1 MRAHLLTGANSTA
14 PDNRCDYGRTM
25 IPTQPFG
32 ATGHHSTLALFGG
45 AAFSPESTA
54 SEAAGVLDL
63 LLHHGVNHIDT
74 AHSYGSGNSETL
86 IGAWME
92 QHRDRFFLA
101 TKTNQRTAEGARAE
115 LELSRRRLR
124 SDTIDLIQLH
134 NLTDEEAW
142 ETAMSP
148 GGALEELVAARER
161 GMVRFIGVTGHG
173 LAAPRMHL
181 RSLQRFLFDAVLLP
195 MNYALATDPHYY
207 GDFMRLKALC
217 FERDVAVQLIK
228 SVARRP
234 WGGRPHGSGPWYE
247 PLDAPEDIARAVSY
261 ALSFAPAFINTM
273 ADLDRLPMVLAA
285 AEAPAPRPSD
295 AEMAA
300 MFADQAMQP
309 IFEEHATIR

>member
-1 MRAHLLTGANSTA
+1 
-14 PDNRCDYGRTM
+14 M

-32 ATGHHSTLALFGG
+32 ATRHHSTLTLFGG
-45 AAFSPESTA
+45 AAFSPDSTA
-54 SEAAGVLDL
+54 ADADRVLEL

-74 AHSYGSGNSETL
+74 AHSYGTGNAEKL

-101 TKTNQRTAEGARAE
+101 TKTNARTAEGASAQ
-115 LELSRRRLR
+115 LEQSRRRLR

-134 NLTDEEAW
+134 NLTGEKEW
-142 ETAMSP
+142 ETAMGS
-148 GGALEELVAARER
+148 GGALEELVTARER
-161 GMVRFIGVTGHG
+161 GVVRFIGVTGHG
-173 LAAPRMHL
+173 LAAARMHL
-181 RSLQRFLFDAVLLP
+181 RSLRRFPFDAVLLP
-195 MNYALATDPHYY
+195 MNYVLATDPNYY

-228 SVARRP
+228 AVARRP
-234 WGGRPHGSGPWYE
+234 WGGRPRGHGPWYE
-247 PLDAPEDIARAVSY
+247 PLDSPRDIARAVAY

-273 ADLDRLPMVLAA
+273 ADLDRLHLVLEA

-300 MFADQAMQP
+300 MLADQAMQP
-309 IFEEHATIR
+309 IFKEHATIH